1 MRRSQ
6 GGLMAELIRELLS
19 ANFMPHGACYLWRP
33 GVLWLNVTSDLLIA
47 AAYYAIPIILFR
59 FWRQRRDLSFHWV
72 FLAFAGFI
80 LACGTTHLVE
90 VITVWKAYYPLAG
103 TVKALTA
110 LVSAATAAALVPLA
124 PVLIALPSPSLLA
137 SVNRRLASEVEQ
149 RKAAEEALRRIN
161 NELEMRVS
169 QRTAELERINQE
181 LKAAHQRLQA
191 VINTTPLAIFEV
203 DPDGRVLAW
212 SIRAEQTFGFKRREV
227 LHRFPL
233 FIPEDAVADY
243 QSAIRET
250 VAGRTLT
257 DLELRR
263 CKKQGAEIDV
273 AIWASPLQD
282 DAGVVRSAVCVAADN
297 TVRNRAQEGLRES
310 EARLAGIIHSAML
323 GFVTTDDQQRITLLN
338 PAAEQ
343 MFGYAAA
350 EVLGHPL
357 GRLILERAQALHQTA
372 ARIGNIATSEQTS
385 LTYHGHGEPGSV
397 YGLRANGEEFP
408 IEASISKVELAGQ
421 MTFTVI
427 LRDITK
433 QKEAEKRLR
442 EERDFSEALL
452 DSLPGVI
459 YLFDTQGRFLR
470 WNKNLETVTGYSGEE
485 IGRMNPI
492 EFFRGEDQRLIAER
506 IGEVFQLGHATAEAE
521 FVFKGGAHRPYF
533 FTGLRVARPQGQ
545 CLVGMGVDITERKR
559 AEEAVRQLNTE
570 LEQRVR
576 ERTAQLQKANASMQ
590 QLTGRLLRLQDEE
603 RRRIAREL
611 HDGTVQRLTALA
623 MNLLLIGQRPRVVD
637 DPKVRKLL
645 TESQTLAKES
655 QRELRSLSYLLHPP
669 DLEELGLALALRS
682 WADGFGVRAGLSVDV
697 QLDDPGRMDWEVATA
712 LFRIVQESLANVQ
725 RHSGSSTATI
735 RLKASETEIRLEV
748 EDAGRGIPANVLES
762 DGTNYLHRVGVGIL
776 GMRERAHQLGGA
788 LEIRSNGGGT
798 TVQVVLPRE
807 VPR

>member
-1 MRRSQ
+1 
-6 GGLMAELIRELLS
+6 MAELIRELLS
-19 ANFMPHGACYLWRP
+19 ANFMPHGSCYLWRP
-33 GVLWLNVTSDLLIA
+33 GVLWLNVTSDLFIA

-59 FWRQRRDLSFHWV
+59 FWRQRRDISFNWV
-72 FLAFAGFI
+72 FLAFGAFI

-90 VITVWKAYYPLAG
+90 VITVWKPYYPLAG
-103 TVKALTA
+103 LFKALTA
-110 LVSAATAAALVPLA
+110 LVSLATAAALVPLVPA
-124 PVLIALPSPSLLA
+124 LIALPSPSLLA
-137 SVNRRLASEVEQ
+137 NVNRRLASEVEQ
-149 RKAAEEALRRIN
+149 RKAAEDALRRIN
-161 NELEMRVS
+161 NELETRVS

-181 LKAAHQRLQA
+181 LEAAHERLEA

-203 DPDGRVLAW
+203 DPNGRVLAW
-212 SIRAEQTFGFKRREV
+212 SVGAERTFGFTQQEV
-227 LHRFPL
+227 LHRLPPFV
-233 FIPEDAVADY
+233 PEDAVADY
-243 QSAIRET
+243 QKAIRET
-250 VAGRTLT
+250 VAGRTRT

-263 CKKQGAEIDV
+263 CKKHGTEIDV
-273 AIWASPLQD
+273 AIWASPLHD
-282 DAGVVRSAVCVAADN
+282 DAGVRSAVCVAADN
-297 TVRNRAQEGLRES
+297 TVRNRAEEGLRES
-310 EARLAGIIHSAML
+310 EARMAGIIHSAML
-323 GFVTTDDQQRITLLN
+323 GFVSTDDQQRITLLN

-350 EVLGHPL
+350 EVLGRPL
-357 GRLILERAQALHQTA
+357 GCLILEGAQAAHIA
-372 ARIGNIATSEQTS
+372 NISTFEQTR
-385 LTYHGHGEPGSV
+385 LTHHRHGEPGLV

-408 IEASISKVELAGQ
+408 IEASISEVEIAGQ
-421 MTFTVI
+421 TTFTVI

-433 QKEAEKRLR
+433 QKEAENRLR

-485 IGRMNPI
+485 IGRMHPI

-506 IGEVFQLGHATAEAE
+506 IGEVFGRGHSTAEAE

-576 ERTAQLQKANASMQ
+576 DRTAQLQKANASMQ

-623 MNLLLIGQRPRVVD
+623 MNLLLIGQRPAVAD
-637 DPKVRKLL
+637 DPKVGKLL
-645 TESQTLAKES
+645 AESQTLAKQS

-682 WADGFGVRAGLSVDV
+682 WADGFGARSGLSVDV
-697 QLDDPGRMDWEVATA
+697 ELDDPGRMDWEVATA

-725 RHSGSSTATI
+725 RHSGSTTATI

-748 EDAGRGIPANVLES
+748 EDTGRGIPANVLES
-762 DGTNYLHRVGVGIL
+762 DGTDCLHRVGVGIL

-788 LEIRSNGGGT
+788 LDIRSNGGGT